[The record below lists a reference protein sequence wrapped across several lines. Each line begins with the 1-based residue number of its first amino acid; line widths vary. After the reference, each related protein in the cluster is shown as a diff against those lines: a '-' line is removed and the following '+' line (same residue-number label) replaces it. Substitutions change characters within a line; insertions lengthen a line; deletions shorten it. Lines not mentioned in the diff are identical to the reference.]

1 MSFILKIFLF
11 FWISNSLVVEIDCG
25 WSLLGELRPVFQ
37 EKEEARLSEI
47 SREFFFGALQIFF
60 LVNIEVCAWCL
71 AIE

>member
-1 MSFILKIFLF
+1 M
-11 FWISNSLVVEIDCG
+11 EIDCG

-37 EKEEARLSEI
+37 EKEEARPSEI
-47 SREFFFGALQIFF
+47 SRDFFFFWALQFF

>member
-1 MSFILKIFLF
+1 M
-11 FWISNSLVVEIDCG
+11 EIDCG

-47 SREFFFGALQIFF
+47 SREFFLGHCNFFF